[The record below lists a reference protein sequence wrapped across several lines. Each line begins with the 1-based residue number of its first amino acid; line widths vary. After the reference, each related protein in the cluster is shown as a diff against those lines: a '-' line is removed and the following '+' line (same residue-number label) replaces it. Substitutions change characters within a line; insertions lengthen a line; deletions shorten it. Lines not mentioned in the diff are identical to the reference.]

1 MLILIMAIFAF
12 INNTKTFTKMKR
24 FKQFWVSLGVASFLS
39 SFLMMVYDL
48 TTTYS
53 QVFPTEMGVI
63 IPIVLFFAVSVVY
76 FLGNFMYIYLAKIF
90 DRIHLYMRFANEHSS
105 VYKYKEKTKYEEKIA
120 IEASERE
127 V

>member
-1 MLILIMAIFAF
+1 MAIFAF
-12 INNTKTFTKMKR
+12 TNNTKTFTKMKR

-90 DRIHLYMRFANEHSS
+90 DRIHLYMGFANEHSS
-105 VYKYKEKTKYEEKIA
+105 VYKHKEKTKYEEKIT

>member
-1 MLILIMAIFAF
+1 MAIFAF

-90 DRIHLYMRFANEHSS
+90 DRIHLYMGFANEHGS
-105 VYKYKEKTKYEEKIA
+105 VYKHKEKTKYEEKIT